1 MAPPGARCG
10 VACALAAAAGAV
22 LAGDARASPELPLDD
37 PAYFELARL
46 RAAGVLPP
54 YLGGLRLLDEARVQA
69 LRRAAGLPPDPHLL
83 AGARG
88 AWIAPVRRLRMRG
101 LVARDRLRPYS
112 RAIHPR
118 DLAGGVM
125 VTCEHREGRACGDGA
140 GLEWEVDAAA
150 GVGDWL
156 AAVVG
161 ARAVVGTSDHD
172 LDAAVESAYL
182 RGELGPVALV
192 VGRAPLALGP
202 SSRTQAVW
210 GDHPP
215 PLDQLRLS
223 TARPLGLIGP
233 GGSVLRASALFFLG
247 RLRDPQR
254 FDGTL
259 VDGTRLQFDL
269 WNTAE
274 LGATHLIQLGGDG
287 APDFSFGDY
296 LLEHTQHNADVEF
309 ANHRLGLDASVSL
322 PSLAGAR
329 VYYELAA
336 EDLRDEM
343 LSMVRRD
350 ADHVLGVEVD
360 RVAESVAL
368 LVELTSTGVR
378 SHEHQLFT
386 TGLTSGGLVAGAP
399 LGPSTRAAFAE
410 VRLDFG
416 RGVIVWP
423 WAEIADQSSDVFD
436 FPTGDIERTED
447 LPDELRIRSGARA
460 AVSWSADLR
469 FEARVVGERVSTA
482 DFVPERIRW
491 NGAVEAS
498 ATWTPG
504 WRSSL

>member
-1 MAPPGARCG
+1 M
-10 VACALAAAAGAV
+10 AAASAV
-22 LAGDARASPELPLDD
+22 LDQAAHASPELPLDD

-46 RAAGVLPP
+46 RAAGALPP
-54 YLGGLRLLDEARVQA
+54 YLGGLRLLGEARVQA
-69 LRRAAGLPPDPHLL
+69 LRRAAGLPPDPRLVV
-83 AGARG
+83 GARG
-88 AWIAPVRRLRMRG
+88 AWVAPVRHLRMRG
-101 LVARDRLRPYS
+101 LLARDRLRPYS

-125 VTCEHREGRACGDGA
+125 VTCEHREGRSCGNGA
-140 GLEWEVDAAA
+140 GLEWEMDAAA

-161 ARAVVGTSDHD
+161 ARAVFGTSDHD
-172 LDAAVESAYL
+172 LDAAVQSAYV
-182 RGELGPVALV
+182 RAELGPVALL
-192 VGRAPLALGP
+192 VGRAALALGP

-223 TARPLGLIGP
+223 TSRPLDLIGP
-233 GGSVLRASALFFLG
+233 DGSVLRASALFFLG
-247 RLRDPQR
+247 RLQDPQR

-269 WNTAE
+269 WDMVE

-296 LLEHTQHNADVEF
+296 LLEHTQHNAGVEF
-309 ANHRLGLDASVSL
+309 ANHRLGLDVSVSL

-329 VYYELAA
+329 VYYEMAA
-336 EDLRDEM
+336 EDLRDEV

-350 ADHVLGVEVD
+350 ADHVLGIEVD
-360 RVAESVAL
+360 RLVERVAVM
-368 LVELTSTGVR
+368 VELTSTGVR

-386 TGLTSGGLVAGAP
+386 TGLTNGGFIAGAP
-399 LGPSTRAAFAE
+399 LGPTTRAAFAG
-410 VRLDFG
+410 VRLDMG
-416 RGVIVWP
+416 RGVLLWP
-423 WAEIADQSSDVFD
+423 WFEMANQSSDLFD
-436 FPTGDIERTED
+436 FPTGEIERTED
-447 LPDELRIRSGARA
+447 LPDELRIRSGTRA
-460 AVSWSADLR
+460 TVIWSTDLR

-482 DFVPERIRW
+482 DFVPGRIRW
-491 NGAVEAS
+491 NAGVEAS